1 MYLVTELRPDHEV
14 WGKSPVSEPRGFILG
29 MKEPGGG
36 FRSRGRSRGPAR
48 TGHVPKRS
56 EGCAEAGGSGGRT
69 SGGLDPP
76 HGPRAAAGARLR
88 LCWLGYMVFLCIV
101 KDSKL
106 LVLAVPFSPAT
117 LKGQ

>member
-76 HGPRAAAGARLR
+76 HGPRAVAFGQK
-88 LCWLGYMVFLCIV
+88 LGGLSNMGLETSVRP
-101 KDSKL
+101 D
-106 LVLAVPFSPAT
+106 PF
-117 LKGQ
+117 